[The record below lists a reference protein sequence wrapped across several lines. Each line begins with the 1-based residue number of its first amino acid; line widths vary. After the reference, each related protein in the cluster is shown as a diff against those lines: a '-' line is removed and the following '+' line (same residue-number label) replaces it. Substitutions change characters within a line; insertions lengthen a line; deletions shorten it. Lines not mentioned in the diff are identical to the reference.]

1 MSYVI
6 TLQVRK
12 SPSVCFPKASN
23 DHDDLDN
30 PSLWEECGE
39 EYNADVEAIQ
49 TNCRKQILH
58 CFAHSLQLVIRDG
71 LKETK
76 MIHSMLAK
84 VTKLCSLLHTT
95 CGLKEAFATEFG
107 VNSSVPDAVSTRW
120 NSILQLVKVVTNLNQ
135 QSLHTLLEA
144 QGPLLITK

>member
-1 MSYVI
+1 MYSFAVFFLQYYFRIRDKFEVICDNFGIKHLCHVI

-12 SPSVCFPKASN
+12 SPSQFVSLKASN

-95 CGLKEAFATEFG
+95 CGLKEAFEAEFG
-107 VNSSVPDAVSTRW
+107 VNSSVPAAVST
-120 NSILQLVKVVTNLNQ
+120 
-135 QSLHTLLEA
+135 
-144 QGPLLITK
+144 